1 MVREETDLD
10 ALSNVLSSA
19 VGETLQPA
27 HVSLWLREPEL
38 PELRARVGRLA
49 QWFVHPVVR
58 AKNHHATAL

>member
-1 MVREETDLD
+1 M
-10 ALSNVLSSA
+10 SNVLTSA
-19 VGETLQPA
+19 VGKTLQPA

-58 AKNHHATAL
+58 AASVDGIQ